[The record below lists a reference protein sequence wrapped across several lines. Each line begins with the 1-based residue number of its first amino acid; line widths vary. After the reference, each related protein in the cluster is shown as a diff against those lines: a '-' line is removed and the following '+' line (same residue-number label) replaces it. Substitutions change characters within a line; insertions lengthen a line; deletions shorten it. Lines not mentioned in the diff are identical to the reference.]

1 MTSEEGSTPILSL
14 DGERADIRLNR
25 PRKLNR
31 IEPADL
37 AALDR
42 HLDTIENDPRLRVVV
57 FTGSGRVFGAGYHI
71 GDLDEQHSGARTPT
85 GAEIDFETVAN
96 RLEHCPLPTICA
108 LNGSVYGGS
117 TDLALACDFRIGITG
132 TEMVMPAARLGT
144 HYYRGGIER
153 YVTRLGLGAAKRLF
167 MAAIPPVQRRHG
179 AHRISRRGGAG
190 RGAGGACR
198 RPRRPPRRQRP
209 ARGAQHETGDEPDRG
224 EPARRGGV
232 PGRLRGVPAVAGLPR
247 RRAGLEGETDP
258 GVRKGAESGTAVAPR
273 RNRYATSPS
282 TGSSPSSRTMAR
294 KRATAAPRALGSRL
308 RNTMDVP

>member
-14 DGERADIRLNR
+14 NGERADIRLNR

-167 MAAIPPVQRRHG
+167 MAAIPQTSEDMV
-179 AHRISRRGGAG
+179 RIGFLDEAVPAGELEARVDALAARLAGNAPLVVRNMKRAMNQIAVSRLDAEAFRAG
-190 RGAGGACR
+190 YEACR
-198 RPRRPPRRQRP
+198 QSQDFR
-209 ARGAQHETGDEPDRG
+209 E
-224 EPARRGGV
+224 GV
-232 PGRLRGVPAVAGLPR
+232 QAWKEKRTPVFEGR
-247 RRAGLEGETDP
+247 
-258 GVRKGAESGTAVAPR
+258 
-273 RNRYATSPS
+273 
-282 TGSSPSSRTMAR
+282 
-294 KRATAAPRALGSRL
+294 
-308 RNTMDVP
+308 